1 MRTDPELA
9 RRTRRT
15 EGIRTR
21 GRAERVVSAVLRA
34 THEALGRV
42 GYAALRIEEV
52 AAHSG
57 VNKTTIYR
65 RWPTKA
71 ELVAASM
78 RAAEEERELPDTG
91 TLRGD
96 LLAEVLDKIRS
107 CQTPTGRGIVRMLQM
122 ERADPEVDA
131 IVRQLRGTRRSRHT
145 TLVERA
151 VVRGELPAD
160 TNAELLL
167 DMVFSPIYSRLIHR
181 GEDVPEAYA
190 KAVIDVVLAGA
201 KTGAAR
207 LAEEDMPSRDERA
220 CRSS

>member
-1 MRTDPELA
+1 MGTEPETV

-21 GRAERVVSAVLRA
+21 GRAERVVTAVLRA

-42 GYAALRIEEV
+42 GYSALRIEEV
-52 AAHSG
+52 AARSG

-78 RAAEEERELPDTG
+78 RAADEEQEQPDTG

-96 LLAEVLDKIRS
+96 LLHVLLQSIRM

-122 ERADPEVDA
+122 ERADPEVEA
-131 IVRQLRGTRRSRHT
+131 LARGLREARRRRNRA
-145 TLVERA
+145 LVERA
-151 VVRGELPAD
+151 IARGELPAASNTD
-160 TNAELLL
+160 LIL
-167 DMVFSPIYSRLIHR
+167 DLVFAPIYARLVHR
-181 GEDVPEAYA
+181 GEDVPESYA
-190 KAVIDVVLAGA
+190 EAVLDVVLSGA
-201 KTGAAR
+201 RAGAAR
-207 LAEEDMPSRDERA
+207 LPSDRY
-220 CRSS
+220 